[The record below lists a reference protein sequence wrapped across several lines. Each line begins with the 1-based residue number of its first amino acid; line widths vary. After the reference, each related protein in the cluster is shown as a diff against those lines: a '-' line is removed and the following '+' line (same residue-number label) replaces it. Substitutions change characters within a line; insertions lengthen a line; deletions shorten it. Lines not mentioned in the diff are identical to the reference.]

1 MEAATPGRFPGTF
14 RAVPT
19 PFGQR
24 DEEAD
29 VHARPT
35 IDEIDDAAATDEV
48 VVARVRA
55 GALAS
60 FEVLMRRHNQ
70 RLFRAAR
77 AVLRDEAEA
86 EDVVQDAWVRAYASL
101 AQFGG
106 RASFATWLTRIA
118 VHEAIARRR
127 RRMRQVPLADHA
139 ATLPAGT
146 RPPDDAAG
154 GREVAI
160 AIERAI
166 DALPTPYRTTFVLR
180 DVQGLDTAETA
191 ACLDVPEATVKTR
204 LHRARTLLRSQLDA
218 TLDVAADGVFA
229 FAGHRCDRMVANVM
243 ARIGARPADA
253 SRSPSVVR

>member
-1 MEAATPGRFPGTF
+1 MDWFPGTF
-14 RAVPT
+14 WAPPT
-19 PFGQR
+19 PLGQR

-29 VHARPT
+29 VHPRPIT
-35 IDEIDDAAATDEV
+35 DEADDVAATDEV
-48 VVARVRA
+48 VVARVLA

-77 AVLRDEAEA
+77 AVLRDDAEA
-86 EDVVQDAWVRAYASL
+86 EDVVQDAWVRAYTNL

-139 ATLPAGT
+139 STLPAGT
-146 RPPDDAAG
+146 RPPDDVAS
-154 GREVAI
+154 GREVAT

-166 DALPTPYRTTFVLR
+166 DALPTPYRTAFVLR
-180 DVQGLDTAETA
+180 DVQGLGTAETA
-191 ACLDVPEATVKTR
+191 VCLDVPEATVKTR
-204 LHRARTLLRSQLDA
+204 LHRARTMLRTQLDA

-229 FAGHRCDRMVANVM
+229 FAGHRCDRIVATVM
-243 ARIGARPADA
+243 ARIAADDA
-253 SRSPSVVR
+253 SGSSSVVR